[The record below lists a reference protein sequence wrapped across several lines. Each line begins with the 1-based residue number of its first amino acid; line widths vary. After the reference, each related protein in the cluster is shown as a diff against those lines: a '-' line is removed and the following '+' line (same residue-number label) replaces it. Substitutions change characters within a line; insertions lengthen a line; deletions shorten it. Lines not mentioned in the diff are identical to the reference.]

1 MRSELLFLT
10 VENVYSMYSRRWITI
25 LLLAEMMKKMEKN
38 QIEQLQLEL
47 NELSENEKQ
56 NLARMKEI
64 AHVLVD
70 HYMGGKKDKN

>member
-1 MRSELLFLT
+1 
-10 VENVYSMYSRRWITI
+10 MYSSRWITI

-56 NLARMKEI
+56 NLERMKEI
-64 AHVLVD
+64 AKVLVD
-70 HYMGGKKDKN
+70 YYLGRNDKKS